1 MQSFYCHSYIKNRC
15 KKSIQIAIIC
25 YSLFIL
31 SLITRSICCLCF
43 FHFTERR
50 LHSFGQ
56 ARELS
61 CSVTKKRFFGY
72 QLWIF
77 YNLFIFGFNYW
88 YIIFRIYYPANIV
101 YSLVPL
107 GFNYS
112 NFWSHSFIQTE
123 RIHNIQSTNHLQ
135 DIKKR

>member
-15 KKSIQIAIIC
+15 KKVNTDCNHMLFPINTFFNNAIHV
-25 YSLFIL
+25 
-31 SLITRSICCLCF
+31 CCLCF
-43 FHFTERR
+43 FHFTGSGGCTP
-50 LHSFGQ
+50 LDKPG
-56 ARELS
+56 ELS
-61 CSVTKKRFFGY
+61 CSRYKKRFFGY

-123 RIHNIQSTNHLQ
+123 RIH
-135 DIKKR
+135 